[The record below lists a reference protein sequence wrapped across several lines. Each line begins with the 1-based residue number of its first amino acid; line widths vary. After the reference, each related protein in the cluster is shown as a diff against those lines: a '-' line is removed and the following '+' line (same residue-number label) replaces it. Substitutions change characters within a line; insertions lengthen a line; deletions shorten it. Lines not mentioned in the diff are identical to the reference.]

1 LLIKTGKLASDNFII
16 NKDKLRYKLE
26 SGRNYGIEYKKECID
41 CIESGFND
49 YMQEVIKDVVSVF
62 QMTCDNDDF
71 FKDKKKTFDF
81 YEEGELA
88 HKGDKPND
96 YYWVDS
102 GRPMEDFSK
111 NLQGSVRSDRE
122 YQRQIDGQQF
132 AAPTGRPSLATTES
146 IFLQKNFLDE
156 LLP

>member
-1 LLIKTGKLASDNFII
+1 
-16 NKDKLRYKLE
+16 
-26 SGRNYGIEYKKECID
+26 
-41 CIESGFND
+41 
-49 YMQEVIKDVVSVF
+49 MQEVIKDVVSVF

-88 HKGDKPND
+88 HKGDKPNH
-96 YYWVDS
+96 YHWVDS
-102 GRPMEDFSK
+102 GKPMDDFSK

-132 AAPTGRPSLATTES
+132 AVPTGPPSLATKES
-146 IFLQKNFLDE
+146 IFLKKIILDQ

>member
-1 LLIKTGKLASDNFII
+1 M
-16 NKDKLRYKLE
+16 RYRLE

-81 YEEGELA
+81 YEEGEVA

-96 YYWVDS
+96 YKWVDS
-102 GRPMEDFSK
+102 GSPLDDLTR
-111 NLQGSVRSDRE
+111 NLQKGMRAGRE
-122 YQRQIDGQQF
+122 YQRQIDERQF
-132 AAPTGRPSLATTES
+132 AAPTGRPSLAAKES
-146 IFLQKNFLDE
+146 IFLETKILDQG
-156 LLP
+156 LP

>member
-1 LLIKTGKLASDNFII
+1 
-16 NKDKLRYKLE
+16 LE

-81 YEEGELA
+81 YEEGEVVGRGGEA
-88 HKGDKPND
+88 KG
-96 YYWVDS
+96 YRWVDS
-102 GRPMEDFSK
+102 GRALDDFCRG
-111 NLQGSVRSDRE
+111 LEGGVRVGGE
-122 YQRQIDGQQF
+122 CQRQIDEWKF
-132 AAPTGRPSLATTES
+132 AVPKGRPSLAAKES
-146 IFLQKNFLDE
+146 ILLETNILDQG
-156 LLP
+156 LP